1 MVKRL
6 REIVDEGRRAIR
18 RLMHNVGGTF
28 HRLVNKGVS
37 LDNVRVH
44 SGRVSRGNRSSRE
57 RPRPGPFRWHDRAYY
72 TNRGYEE
79 NNRYKRY
86 FRELAVGRSPWRSW
100 RQRERDRLYELSLPR
115 GMSYGWGM
123 ILQ

>member
-57 RPRPGPFRWHDRAYY
+57 RPRPGPFRWHDRAP
-72 TNRGYEE
+72 NGG
-79 NNRYKRY
+79 K
-86 FRELAVGRSPWRSW
+86 L
-100 RQRERDRLYELSLPR
+100 DH
-115 GMSYGWGM
+115 GM
-123 ILQ
+123 IGCPRNERG